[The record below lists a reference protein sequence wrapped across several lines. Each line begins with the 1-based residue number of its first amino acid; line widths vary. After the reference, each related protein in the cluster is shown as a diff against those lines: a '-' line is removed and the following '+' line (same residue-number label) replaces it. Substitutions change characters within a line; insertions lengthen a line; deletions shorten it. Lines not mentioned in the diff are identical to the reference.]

1 MSGRAVVILTEPE
14 RCELADADSL
24 TQAVLQIQQL
34 NKAGLAASQAFCDHP
49 AAAMKFIEAYAK
61 VFPELQLNGA
71 GLPLP
76 EQLYSIVAE
85 GRITSLSAVPSPEAA
100 KSGEMSQLYPLYV
113 LSLGAPDAL
122 MRALKHNT
130 FATSNIKIV
139 EIAPVERP
147 NSDAPAV
154 ADAVAHDGRAS
165 WHAETS
171 ADLRHNEDDGFGPA
185 DWAPGDS
192 LKLES
197 AEVNL
202 DHIGVDHKRAEA
214 SYERMADE
222 SAPPMVAAHP
232 TTVGQPPALAA
243 SGDGGTGA
251 PVLGGAGH
259 EGGGA
264 GVPQPVSAA
273 ASSAGHESNTLYP
286 PAAAPDS
293 SVGESALTGNSP
305 TTDGATAE
313 TSSAAAPN
321 GTGPGADDPPSHGTE
336 GDAAGGEGVHDPS
349 EPVVVATTDPADDGD
364 GQQGTPGH
372 AAGQDSLDA
381 EHDGKAGQGPT
392 PSELSEADGRAPA
405 EMAGRTEALS
415 FREPGGDVTYQPNAS
430 FAGGDDVSYQL
441 PHGTGPWGLLGELVA
456 RSGDGETVDLE
467 AIFGSLSHP
476 PPASA
481 EPFED
486 FSFGVRGMHGATSP
500 GAHDAGPPSAAPETP
515 LPAADHHGPDQDD
528 AGHERVPVSHDLDI

>member
-1 MSGRAVVILTEPE
+1 MSSRAVVILTEPE
-14 RCELADADSL
+14 RCELADPDIL

-34 NKAGLAASQAFCDHP
+34 SKAGLAASQAFCDHP

-71 GLPLP
+71 DLPPP

-85 GRITSLSAVPSPEAA
+85 GRITPLSAVPTPEAT
-100 KSGEMSQLYPLYV
+100 KSGELGQLYPLYV

-122 MRALKHNT
+122 MRALKHNS

-147 NSDAPAV
+147 SSEAPAV

-171 ADLRHNEDDGFGPA
+171 ADRTHNEDDGLAAA

-192 LKLES
+192 LKLEN

-214 SYERMADE
+214 SYERMAEE

-232 TTVGQPPALAA
+232 TTVVQPQASAA
-243 SGDGGTGA
+243 SDNGNTGT
-251 PVLGGAGH
+251 PVLGGADH
-259 EGGGA
+259 EGGAGGA
-264 GVPQPVSAA
+264 SQAVSAA
-273 ASSAGHESNTLYP
+273 ASSAGHDSDMLSP
-286 PAAAPDS
+286 PAAATGS
-293 SVGESALTGNSP
+293 SVGESTLTDDGP
-305 TTDGATAE
+305 TTGGVTVE
-313 TSSAAAPN
+313 TSTTEIPSGTSSGANDVAPPGIEGAAP
-321 GTGPGADDPPSHGTE
+321 GG
-336 GDAAGGEGVHDPS
+336 GDIHDPS
-349 EPVVVATTDPADDGD
+349 ESVVVATDPPADGD
-364 GQQGTPGH
+364 GKQGTPDH
-372 AAGQDSLDA
+372 AAGQDGLHA
-381 EHDGKAGQGPT
+381 EQDWEAGQGPT
-392 PSELSEADGRAPA
+392 PPELSEAGGRAPA

-415 FREPGGDVTYQPNAS
+415 FREPGGDVTYRPNAS
-430 FAGGDDVSYQL
+430 FAGGDDVSYAL
-441 PHGTGPWGLLGELVA
+441 PHDTGPWGLLGELLA
-456 RSGDGETVDLE
+456 RSGQGETVDLE

-476 PPASA
+476 PPAAA

-486 FSFGVRGMHGATSP
+486 FSFGLRGMHGATSP
-500 GAHDAGPPSAAPETP
+500 GAHGAGPPSVAPETP
-515 LPAADHHGPDQDD
+515 LSAVDHHGPDQDD